1 MKGGSKIDNE
11 AKGFIMDVV
20 NSPPDDTNELV
31 TGEQCIAR
39 GIVSYLEN

>member
-1 MKGGSKIDNE
+1 
-11 AKGFIMDVV
+11 MDMV
-20 NSPPDDTNELV
+20 NSPPDDTNELK